1 MTLQPRAPAARAART
16 VGTLT
21 RARDG
26 RWCIAARP
34 DVRMRLKRLFGKLS
48 MGEFDQIFLSDSLEN
63 CRELD
68 WMLVRFPMTMTP
80 ADRKYL
86 RGRAR
91 THLEQAEEVHR
102 IVAEGYVPPS
112 FALALPPR
120 AYQCAG
126 AELVLR
132 TGGALIADE
141 LGVGKTVTGICT
153 FTDPRTL
160 PALVVT
166 LTTLPRQ
173 WEAELKKFAPH
184 LRVHILK
191 SGQAYDVV
199 KAMRGRKRRGDET
212 AMLPGLSAFPDV
224 LISNYHKL
232 SGWADSLSGNMKS
245 VIFDE
250 VQELRHTSSEKYR
263 AAKHIA
269 DGCAF
274 RTGLSA
280 TPIFNYGDEFHSV
293 LDVLRPGELGSRDE
307 FVREWCDRS
316 MGNERYAIGD
326 PKAFGVYLRGA
337 GLMLRRS
344 RRDVGREI
352 PPLTRA
358 LQHIELDLD
367 VFHNMTGDAA
377 ELARLVLAQSPL
389 KRGDALRA
397 SEELSWKLRHATG
410 VAKAPYAADFVKLLI
425 EGGEK
430 KVLLYGWHRDV
441 YAIWEERLKDYKPV
455 FFTGSES
462 PNQKEAAKQ
471 TFLDPKSGCRVLI
484 MSLRAGAG
492 LDGLQA
498 CCRTGVFGEIDWSPG
513 VLSQCIGRYHRDGQE
528 EPSLAYILLADNGSD
543 PVIADVLGLKNSQLL
558 GVRDPDAALIERL
571 DTGGQE
577 HIKKLAAAYL
587 AQRGLPVKAPA
598 APAPEEAR

>member
-1 MTLQPRAPAARAART
+1 MTAPLAALAPRPGRSC
-16 VGTLT
+16 GSLS
-21 RARDG
+21 RDWSG
-26 RWCIAARP
+26 RWCLQALP
-34 DVRMRLKRLFGKLS
+34 HVRMRLRRIFAKIS
-48 MGEFDQIFLSDSLEN
+48 MGEFDRIFLTDSLEN
-63 CRELD
+63 CRELQ
-68 WMLVRFPMTMTP
+68 WMLARFPMEMPP
-80 ADRKYL
+80 ADRKHL
-86 RGRAR
+86 RTRAQA
-91 THLEQAEEVHR
+91 HLAQEEEVRR
-102 IVAEGYVPPS
+102 IVDEGYIPPS

-191 SGQAYDVV
+191 SGQAYDVI

-232 SGWADSLSGNMKS
+232 SGWADSLHGSMKS

-250 VQELRHTSSEKYR
+250 VQELRHVGSDKYR

-269 DGCAF
+269 DGAAF

-307 FVREWCDRS
+307 FIREWCDRS

-326 PKAFGVYLRGA
+326 PKAFGTYLRTS

-358 LQHIELDLD
+358 LHHIELDLD
-367 VFHNMTGDAA
+367 VFHNMAGNAA
-377 ELARLVLAQSPL
+377 ELARLVLAQGPL
-389 KRGDALRA
+389 KKGDAMRA
-397 SEELSWKLRHATG
+397 AEELSWKLRHATG
-410 VAKAPYAADFVKLLI
+410 VAKAPYAADFVKLLL

-471 TFLDPKSGCRVLI
+471 AFMDPKSGCRVLI

-492 LDGLQA
+492 LDGLQS

-513 VLSQCIGRYHRDGQE
+513 VIDQCIGRYHRDGQE
-528 EPSLAYILLADNGSD
+528 EPSLAYVLLADNGSD
-543 PVIADVLGLKNSQLL
+543 PVIADVLGLKKSQLL

-577 HIKKLAAAYL
+577 HIRKLAAAYL
-587 AQRGLPVKAPA
+587 AQRGLSTTAPA
-598 APAPEEAR
+598 APTEEAR